1 MEYLCTWYTVA
12 YWVLKVNTRPFFTGT
27 RALVHRSKVWAT
39 AKIPLAVW
47 QPATIAF
54 LYVCMS
60 SPLSVQKKRKKNA
73 RSQVS
78 FVGTSNGNLR
88 STNALLLCICHD
100 TAIVTRKSVMR

>member
-60 SPLSVQKKRKKNA
+60 SPLSVQKKGKKTPDRKLA
-73 RSQVS
+73 LWVQVMVIYAVQMLYS
-78 FVGTSNGNLR
+78 FAFAMIRPL
-88 STNALLLCICHD
+88 
-100 TAIVTRKSVMR
+100 